1 MATRPGLDSSIT
13 NRLGADHQELF
24 FAVKAE
30 FDTSD
35 IRVWSGLEDLVI
47 NSETYTGAGTLLSI
61 SNIEENLQLMSSGL
75 TIALS
80 GMDETVLDLALTEN
94 YQNRPIT
101 LYLGYLSGSTND
113 VVGTLTLFKGRIT
126 SITISDNP
134 QGSTIS
140 VDCENRLIDLE
151 RPSNFRYTKESQQF
165 LHSGDGGFDRM
176 ASLQDKEILWG
187 RTSECVG
194 GGAIIDDSAD
204 NGMDWEGR

>member
-1 MATRPGLDSSIT
+1 MATRPGFDSSIT

-47 NSETYTGAGTLLSI
+47 NSEKYTGAGTLLSI

-94 YQNRPIT
+94 YQNRPVTIFLGFVT
-101 LYLGYLSGSTND
+101 GGSSDIKGYLT
-113 VVGTLTLFKGRIT
+113 VFKGRMT
-126 SITISDNP
+126 GMTVSDTPDGANIIL
-134 QGSTIS
+134 SAES
-140 VDCENRLIDLE
+140 RLIDLK
-151 RPSNFRYTKESQQF
+151 RPRGYRYTHQAQDH
-165 LHSGDGGFDRM
+165 LYSGDLG
-176 ASLQDKEILWG
+176 LQYITKIQNKEIIWG
-187 RTSECVG
+187 SASGDYNYSGVPATP
-194 GGAIIDDSAD
+194 GAR
-204 NGMDWEGR
+204 MHR